1 MNTNNNGKSGF
12 KSLVLVAAFFAILG
26 SIAYSANNVEDLES
40 NQATGPAYKKTE
52 AQVADAQQQDESPFK
67 KLAEQTPEEQSPA
80 VLQANTSDDG
90 GTLISGTDNDGMPNT
105 GAPLASG
112 AGPQST
118 PSVPSTGSTGVT
130 VALIFS
136 SLALA
141 FGIFVMA
148 KNPRK
153 LALARFEKKISKK
166 L

>member
-12 KSLVLVAAFFAILG
+12 KSLVLVAAFFAIIG
-26 SIAYSANNVEDLES
+26 SIVYSANNVENLES
-40 NQATGPAYKKTE
+40 NQTAGPTYKKTE
-52 AQVADAQQQDESPFK
+52 AQVVQSQQQDESPFK
-67 KLAEQTPEEQSPA
+67 RLAEQTPDEQSPA
-80 VLQANTSDDG
+80 VLQASDEDG
-90 GTLISGTDNDGMPNT
+90 GTLISGTDSDGMPNT
-105 GAPLASG
+105 GSPLAAGS
-112 AGPQST
+112 GPQST

-130 VALIFS
+130 VALMFS